1 MKLYAFGEFGD
12 RSRRAGDMGHASIH
26 LFDHFPYRGGA
37 QKAVGHRDAEKCNAN
52 KRANR
57 HFRRI
62 SAEFLDYT
70 TKRRQQERVQLGKFV
85 LPRADAD
92 FLQFLFP
99 QLCEVLHFAP
109 MLFKALSA
117 AVYGIDAN
125 LIDVEVDYSGAVM
138 EKDVFHTVGLPDA
151 ALRVDDVSQFL
162 MVGELGLD
170 GSVRG
175 VPGMLPIAIL
185 AREKNI
191 PNLILPTANAAEAAV
206 VEGINVY
213 PVSSLL
219 DVLELLNTS
228 VVGSIQREPF
238 RVSTEALLGELQ
250 HFPLDFK
257 DVRGQQTAKR
267 ALEVAAAGSHNILM
281 IGPPGSGK
289 TMLAKRLP
297 SILAPLTFEEAL
309 ETTKIHSV
317 AGVLDGDGLV
327 TQRPFRSPHH
337 TISDAGLIGGGVV
350 PRPGEVSLAHNGLLF
365 LDELPEFP
373 RNVLEVMR
381 QPLEDGHVTIAR
393 AAMSLS
399 FPARFMLAAAMNPC
413 PCGYFNDKSREC
425 VCTPP
430 MIQRYVSKVSGPLL
444 DRIDIH
450 IEVPAVQYKE
460 LRGGAA
466 TEGSA
471 QIRARVMS
479 ARERQRQ
486 RFKAHNEKIYANAQM
501 GTRQVRAFCELSP
514 DAERL
519 LERAMQQQGLTARA
533 HDRILKVART
543 VADLDAQP
551 AITVGHIA
559 EAIQYRTLDRSYWS

>member
-1 MKLYAFGEFGD
+1 
-12 RSRRAGDMGHASIH
+12 
-26 LFDHFPYRGGA
+26 
-37 QKAVGHRDAEKCNAN
+37 
-52 KRANR
+52 
-57 HFRRI
+57 
-62 SAEFLDYT
+62 
-70 TKRRQQERVQLGKFV
+70 
-85 LPRADAD
+85 
-92 FLQFLFP
+92 
-99 QLCEVLHFAP
+99 

-125 LIDVEVDYSGAVM
+125 LIDVEVDYSGVVAN
-138 EKDVFHTVGLPDA
+138 EDHFHTVGLPDA
-151 ALRVDDVSQFL
+151 AVRESRDRVRAAIKNSGYLIPPTHITINLAPADLKKEGSGFDLPIAVGILGAYGALRISDLGRFL
-162 MVGELGLD
+162 LVGELGLD
-170 GSVRG
+170 GSVRPI
-175 VPGMLPIAIL
+175 PGMLPIAIL
-185 AREKNI
+185 AREKQI
-191 PNLILPTANAAEAAV
+191 PNLILPAGNAAEAAV
-206 VEGINVY
+206 VEGVNVY

-219 DVLELLNTS
+219 DVLELVNS
-228 VVGSIQREPF
+228 AVVGVIQREPF
-238 RVSTEALLGELQ
+238 HVATEKLLGELQ
-250 HFPLDFK
+250 HFPLDFR

-297 SILAPLTFEEAL
+297 SILAPLTFDEAL

-317 AGVLDGDGLV
+317 AGVLDAGAGLV

-337 TISDAGLIGGGVV
+337 TISDAGLIGGGIV

-381 QPLEDGHVTIAR
+381 QPLEDHTVTIAR
-393 AAMSLS
+393 ASMSLS

-425 VCTPP
+425 LCTPP
-430 MIQRYVSKVSGPLL
+430 MIQRYVAKISGPLL
-444 DRIDIH
+444 DRIDIN

-460 LRGGAA
+460 LRAGAA
-466 TEGSA
+466 AEGSA
-471 QIRARVMS
+471 EIRARVLK
-479 ARERQRQ
+479 ARQVQRQ
-486 RFKAHNEKIYANAQM
+486 RFLKANEKIYSNAQM
-501 GTRQVRAFCELSP
+501 TTRQIRAYCELGA

-543 VADLDAQP
+543 IADLEGAE
-551 AITVGHIA
+551 ALTVAHLA
-559 EAIQYRTLDRSYWS
+559 EAIQYRTLDRSYWA